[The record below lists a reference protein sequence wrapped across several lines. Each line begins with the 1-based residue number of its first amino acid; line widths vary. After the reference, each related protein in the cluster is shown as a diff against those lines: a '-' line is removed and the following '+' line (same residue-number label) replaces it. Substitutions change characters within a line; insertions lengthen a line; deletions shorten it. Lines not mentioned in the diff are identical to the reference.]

1 MPYLLKLVG
10 ATGFEP
16 ATLCSQIRI
25 GQIIHHH
32 LPALL
37 YFGCP
42 RNVLLCPAVFCHVW
56 TVVDSYTTNFRRFD
70 AAIVA
75 DAVSGLM

>member
-1 MPYLLKLVG
+1 MSDLLLSVPP
-10 ATGFEP
+10 TGFEP
-16 ATLCSQIRI
+16 AAFCSGVRPSAF
-25 GQIIHHH
+25 IHHH

-42 RNVLLCPAVFCHVW
+42 RNVLLCPAVFWRVW
-56 TVVDSYTTNFRRFD
+56 TVVDSYTTSFRRFD